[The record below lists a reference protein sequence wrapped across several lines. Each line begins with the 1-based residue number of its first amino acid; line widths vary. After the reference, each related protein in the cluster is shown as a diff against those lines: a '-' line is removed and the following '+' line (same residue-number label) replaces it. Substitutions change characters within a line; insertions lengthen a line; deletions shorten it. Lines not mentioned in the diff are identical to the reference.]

1 MIDYQKAALTLAL
14 VVVVL
19 LIARA
24 LLRSNRSDASQI
36 NLEDLLIGDDGKTS
50 KAAAVMFGA
59 FGLSTWILVNLTV
72 TGRLTEGY
80 FTAYLGAWV
89 APTVARLIF
98 SKPTDTKEPPA

>member
-1 MIDYQKAALTLAL
+1 MIDYQKAALIVAL
-14 VVVVL
+14 LIVVL

-24 LLRSNRSDASQI
+24 LLRSNQSGASQI
-36 NLEDLLIGDDGKTS
+36 NLEDLLIGEDGKTS

-59 FGLSTWILVNLTV
+59 FALSTWIMVNLTI

-98 SKPTDTKEPPA
+98 AKPVQP

>member
-59 FGLSTWILVNLTV
+59 FALSTWIMVKLTIA
-72 TGRLTEGY
+72 GGLTEGY
-80 FTAYLGAWV
+80 FMAYLGAWV
-89 APTVARLIF
+89 TPTVARVIWA
-98 SKPTDTKEPPA
+98 KGQQP